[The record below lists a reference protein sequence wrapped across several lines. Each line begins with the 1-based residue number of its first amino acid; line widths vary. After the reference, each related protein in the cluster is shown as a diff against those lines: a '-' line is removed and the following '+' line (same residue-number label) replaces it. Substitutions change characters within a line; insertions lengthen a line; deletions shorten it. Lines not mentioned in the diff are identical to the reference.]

1 MDLNIKLSTIPY
13 LKGYKPFY
21 GLMATKQNKMT
32 EKLLEEIIKT
42 HYPSIKNLQVSINEK
57 GYKIRFEDK
66 RYAFSDVYRVVR
78 DYVLEKHYL

>member
-1 MDLNIKLSTIPY
+1 MPSRASLRTKIILC
-13 LKGYKPFY
+13 LKH
-21 GLMATKQNKMT
+21 NKMT

-57 GYKIRFEDK
+57 GYKLRFEDK